1 MKKAR
6 LTTRLGAILLCT
18 GLLAGCA
25 TQPKPQVLQEASDRI
40 AHSDTGELETL
51 QPRLIREA
59 KQFEIQARDAY
70 ERRDYDEAKLYAH
83 LAMQRYE
90 TARNLVQRDSAQ
102 SLARNMATADKDL
115 AKEAQALAEERRE
128 LERYRALE
136 DRFQGVQDELSQVR
150 EDQQGA
156 AAQAKRL
163 LLRARTRQAEALGAG
178 ASAAAP
184 REYAEARLLVESALE
199 AYDTELYEES
209 ARTSN
214 EAIVAFEKLI
224 ESAADSA
231 RAQRDREEKAATAAA
246 EQRATKQSAKDKA
259 QAAIDEATDAQTAAI
274 GARMPEKQSALYQQG
289 QFLLQTAERRLR
301 DEDYEGAKGKAFDA
315 RDIFLQGAQGAN
327 VATAEANGTSAPNGA
342 QSASGEVRLALQ
354 RAEDARAAALLRGGT
369 TADLQRGDYAL
380 ELARQA
386 AERKD
391 DPRAIA
397 KANEAT
403 SSYDAVTGAPALG
416 AGAYGQLPSSTS
428 PSSSAGGGALK
439 SKAEE
444 MIVELQLER
453 AEALG
458 QLKDQKCPGNFREFE
473 AVLELAQQRYDAKDY
488 AQAFEFAVRA
498 SERLQRC
505 DASVASVAAA
515 TSSTPEPRKPTPEER
530 AEAARRDKAAD
541 ALSQAQG
548 DYAELSVEIPE
559 DARLRKPAVLI
570 ASAERWFEQRD
581 YPQAETLATR
591 AVEDMKA
598 LRTELDK
605 EKAVREAVASSKP
618 SETTPKS
625 ATTGT
630 KTSEEK
636 ATDARILEACRRV
649 DALEEQARGEQLR
662 ASRNEL
668 DEDDQERYRRAVR
681 ALTRAR
687 ALREREV
694 CESAEILAE
703 ESLAIFEELATVEK
717 TPAKTPENTTGD
729 PSKVASTKSPETS
742 DKGGDKTDNTKSNP
756 TVVVA
761 AKKTENSDKGS
772 DNREN
777 EAFEARATEAIA
789 GARLARARVESQA
802 GNNVFDTAD
811 SLLSEAER
819 LARKGEYIKAEGL
832 ARQASGAFASLDV
845 NATTTDAQGNSVDPT
860 WKPAYSKVLDA
871 LILRDEVKARIGKEE
886 RDTFERGI
894 KNLTRSRTAWDA
906 KDFIAAAKFADAA
919 RDDFEEASAAAQA
932 RQKLEKDRAA
942 KDKAAAAAAE
952 KDKARQE
959 KEAKEKA
966 EREAKEK
973 AAREAAD
980 KAAAD
985 KAAADKEKTASRRAA
1000 EDALRDASI
1009 KQKMCDKE
1017 RCDLRDEAAN
1027 IRAGETLQSAQRAL
1041 DAGDFARAANLAN
1054 EAAQA
1059 YDATMQKPRD
1069 FFIPDGVTRV
1079 TRSGN
1084 QLTLSPRVKFE
1095 SGGTVIVAESLR
1107 SVDELARVLQENG
1120 AIIEKVELIG
1130 YTDDRGN
1137 DAKNLTLSEQ
1147 RAAAVRQALAD
1158 RGVDASKLTSKGRG
1172 EENPI
1177 TTNKTA
1183 AGRELNRR
1191 VEVNITLKGGKE

>member
-1 MKKAR
+1 MNISR

-40 AHSDTGELETL
+40 AHSDTAELETL

-90 TARNLVQRDSAQ
+90 TARNLVKRDSAQ
-102 SLARNMATADKDL
+102 SLARNMEAADKDL

-178 ASAAAP
+178 ASASAP

-199 AYDTELYEES
+199 AYDTELYDES
-209 ARTSN
+209 AKTSS
-214 EAIVAFEKLI
+214 EAIAAFDKLI

-231 RAQRDREEKAATAAA
+231 RAQREREEKAAANAAK
-246 EQRATKQSAKDKA
+246 QRESKQSEKDKA

-301 DEDYEGAKGKAFDA
+301 DEDFDGAKSKALDA
-315 RDIFLQGAQGAN
+315 RDIFLQGAQGTN
-327 VATAEANGTSAPNGA
+327 VTTTAPNGGEA
-342 QSASGEVRLALQ
+342 AGGAPQGASGEVRLAIQ

-369 TADLQRGDYAL
+369 SADLQRGDYAL

-386 AERKD
+386 ADRKD

-416 AGAYGQLPSSTS
+416 AGAAYGQLPSSGSPS
-428 PSSSAGGGALK
+428 PSSGGGALK
-439 SKAEE
+439 KKAEE

-505 DASVASVAAA
+505 DASVATVSAA

-548 DYAELSVEIPE
+548 DYAELSVEVPE
-559 DARLRKPAVLI
+559 DPRLRKPAVLI

-598 LRTELDK
+598 LRTALDK
-605 EKAVREAVASSKP
+605 EKAVREAVASSKS
-618 SETTPKS
+618 SEPAEKTTSTETP
-625 ATTGT
+625 
-630 KTSEEK
+630 EDK
-636 ATDARILEACRRV
+636 ATDARIAEACRRV
-649 DALEEQARGEQLR
+649 DALAEQARGEQLR

-703 ESLAIFEELATVEK
+703 ESLAIFEELATAK
-717 TPAKTPENTTGD
+717 KTPEATTTKD
-729 PSKVASTKSPETS
+729 PSKVASTKSPEKS
-742 DKGGDKTDNTKSNP
+742 DTNNGGGNKTDNTKSNP

-761 AKKTENSDKGS
+761 AKKTENSDGGGN
-772 DNREN
+772 NRDN

-871 LILRDEVKARIGKEE
+871 LILRDEVKSKVGKEE
-886 RDTFERGI
+886 RDVFERGVN
-894 KNLTRSRTAWDA
+894 NLTRSRTAWNS
-906 KDFIAAAKFADAA
+906 KDFIAAGKFADAA
-919 RDDFEEASAAAQA
+919 RDDFEEALAAAQA
-932 RQKLEKDRAA
+932 RIKREEAQAA
-942 KDKAAAAAAE
+942 KDKAAADKAE
-952 KDKARQE
+952 KDKALQE

-973 AAREAAD
+973 AEREAKE

-985 KAAADKEKTASRRAA
+985 KAAADKEKTAARRDA

-1009 KQKMCDKE
+1009 KQKMCEKE

-1041 DAGDFARAANLAN
+1041 DAGDFARAANLAK

-1107 SVDELARVLQENG
+1107 SVDELARVLKEND
-1120 AIIEKVELIG
+1120 AIIEKVELVG
-1130 YTDDRGN
+1130 YTDSRGN
-1137 DAKNLTLSEQ
+1137 DAKNLALSEQ
-1147 RAAAVRQALAD
+1147 RAGAVRQALSD
-1158 RGVDASKLTSKGRG
+1158 RGVDASKLTSTGRG

>member
-1 MKKAR
+1 MR
-6 LTTRLGAILLCT
+6 RPRTSSRLGAVLLCA

-25 TQPKPQVLQEASDRI
+25 TQPKPQVLQQASDRI
-40 AHSDTGELETL
+40 AHSDTTELETL

-70 ERRDYDEAKLYAH
+70 ERRDYEEAKLYAH

-90 TARNLVQRDSAQ
+90 TARNLVNRDSAQ
-102 SLARNMATADKDL
+102 SLARNMEAADAEL

-136 DRFQGVQDELSQVR
+136 DRFQGVQDELTQVR

-178 ASAAAP
+178 ASSSAP
-184 REYAEARLLVESALE
+184 REYAEARLLVESALK

-209 ARTSN
+209 SRTSS
-214 EAIVAFEKLI
+214 EAIAAFDKLI

-231 RAQRDREEKAATAAA
+231 RAQREREEKAAAAAA
-246 EQRATKQSAKDKA
+246 EQRATKNSNKDKA

-301 DEDYEGAKGKAFDA
+301 DEDYDGARNKALDA

-327 VATAEANGTSAPNGA
+327 VTTTDPNGGDGGNGA
-342 QSASGEVRLALQ
+342 SAGGPTGEVRLALQ

-416 AGAYGQLPSSTS
+416 AGSNAFGAATSTSTPSS
-428 PSSSAGGGALK
+428 GGALK
-439 SKAEE
+439 KKAEE

-458 QLKDQKCPGNFREFE
+458 QLKDQSCPGNFREFE

-498 SERLQRC
+498 SERLNRC
-505 DASVASVAAA
+505 DSATASVAAA
-515 TSSTPEPRKPTPEER
+515 TSTSPEPRKPTPEER
-530 AEAARRDKAAD
+530 AEAARREKAAD

-548 DYAELSVEIPE
+548 DYAELSVEVPE
-559 DARLRKPAVLI
+559 DPRLRKPAVLI
-570 ASAERWFEQRD
+570 ASSERWFEQRD

-598 LRTELDK
+598 LRTELEK
-605 EKAVREAVASSKP
+605 ERAVSEAVASSKA
-618 SETTPKS
+618 SETSSSTTTTTP
-625 ATTGT
+625 
-630 KTSEEK
+630 EEK
-636 ATDARILEACRRV
+636 TTDARILEACRRV
-649 DALEEQARGEQLR
+649 DAVAEQARGEQLR
-662 ASRNEL
+662 ASRKEL

-703 ESLAIFEELATVEK
+703 ESLAIFEELATAKDPVK
-717 TPAKTPENTTGD
+717 TTTTTD
-729 PSKVASTKSPETS
+729 PSKVASTNTNTDKQPEN
-742 DKGGDKTDNTKSNP
+742 KTDNKTETKSD
-756 TVVVA
+756 TDKKGTTAVVVA
-761 AKKTENSDKGS
+761 NTKKTDNKGNDAENA
-772 DNREN
+772 
-777 EAFEARATEAIA
+777 AFEARATEAVA
-789 GARLARARVESQA
+789 SARLARARVESQA

-819 LARKGEYIKAEGL
+819 LVRKGEYIKAEGL

-871 LILRDEVKARIGKEE
+871 LILRDEVKDQIGKEE
-886 RDTFERGI
+886 RDVYERGAR
-894 KNLTRSRTAWDA
+894 NLQRSRSAWDS
-906 KDFIAAAKFADAA
+906 KDFIAAGKFADAA
-919 RDDFEEASAAAQA
+919 RDDFEEALAAAQK
-932 RQKLEKDRAA
+932 RIKLEKDKAA
-942 KDKAAAAAAE
+942 KDKEAAAAAE
-952 KDKARQE
+952 KDKARRDREAKE
-959 KEAKEKA
+959 KAEREAKEKA

-973 AAREAAD
+973 AA
-980 KAAAD
+980 AD
-985 KAAADKEKTASRRAA
+985 KAAADKEKTQARRDA

-1009 KQKMCDKE
+1009 KQKMCEKE

-1041 DAGDFARAANLAN
+1041 DAGDFARSANLAK
-1054 EAAQA
+1054 EAALA
-1059 YDATMQKPRD
+1059 YDATMKKPRD
-1069 FFIPDGVTRV
+1069 FFIPDGVSRV

-1107 SVDELARVLQENG
+1107 SVDELARVLKEND
-1120 AIIEKVELIG
+1120 AIIKQVELIG

-1137 DAKNLTLSEQ
+1137 DAKNLALSEK
-1147 RAAAVRQALAD
+1147 RAGAVRQALTD
-1158 RGVDASKLTSKGRG
+1158 RGVDSSKLTSTGRG

-1191 VEVNITLKGGKE
+1191 VEVNITLESGK